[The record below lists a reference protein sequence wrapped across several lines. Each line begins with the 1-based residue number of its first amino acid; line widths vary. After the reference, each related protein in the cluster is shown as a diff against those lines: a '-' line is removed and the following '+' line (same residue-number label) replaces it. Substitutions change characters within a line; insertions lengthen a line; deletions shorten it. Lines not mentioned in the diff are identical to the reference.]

1 MFLSGSDPDARD
13 KEERQILFACKRRKR
28 KKGTRRGKTEKRNKA
43 EKNCRK
49 YATKMKNEQDNHQL
63 LLIFMLFICIYA
75 KKIVI
80 LHPNLKCVNMRVREK
95 DRKR

>member
-1 MFLSGSDPDARD
+1 
-13 KEERQILFACKRRKR
+13 
-28 KKGTRRGKTEKRNKA
+28 
-43 EKNCRK
+43 
-49 YATKMKNEQDNHQL
+49 MKNEQDNHQL